1 MMLIRLQLTNFRNFQ
16 QLEFLPFEGFTIV
29 SGPNGS
35 GKSNLLESIYYLG
48 TGYSFRQI
56 HDEKLVRWGADFFSV
71 RGEVRQGIRQPLPYR
86 LESAYQMAARR
97 KIFKINGKRDLPGK
111 GAAYLPV
118 VIFSP
123 QDLLLIQ
130 GPPGLRRRFLDMVVT
145 QVWPQH
151 AVDIN
156 YYKGVLLQRNKLL
169 RQGSGITS
177 QMEPWD
183 EQLIAT
189 GSRIINRRLSVLSRL
204 LESGRRI
211 YEILGGSGVLTGT
224 YVSQVFPSGELVA
237 PADEACCRELFRT
250 ALKNARSL
258 DERLK
263 VTTLGPHRDDL
274 RFLLNGHD
282 ARFYCSQGEQRLI
295 ALSLKIGQ
303 SRILAEE
310 RQFEPLVLLDDVFSE
325 LDEKRRSQ
333 VLNEFCA
340 FRQVIATTADYSG
353 DYADKCQLTPSI
365 VSLHVRSL

>member
-1 MMLIRLQLTNFRNFQ
+1 MLVRLQLTNFRNFQ
-16 QLEFLPFEGFTIV
+16 ELEFLPFEGFTVV

-48 TGYSFRQI
+48 TGYSYRQM
-56 HDEKLVRWGADFFSV
+56 HDENLVRWGADFFSI
-71 RGEVRQGIRQPLPYR
+71 RGEIRQGNRQPIPYI
-86 LESAYQMAARR
+86 LESAYQMTARR
-97 KIFKINGKRDLPGK
+97 KIIKINGKRDLPGK
-111 GAAYLPV
+111 VAAYLPV

-151 AVDIN
+151 AADIN
-156 YYKGVLLQRNKLL
+156 YYKGVLLQRNNLL
-169 RQGSGITS
+169 RQGIDLSS

-183 EQLIAT
+183 EQLVAF
-189 GSRIINRRLSVLSRL
+189 GSRIISRRLSVLSRL
-204 LESGRRI
+204 LENVSQVF
-211 YEILGGSGVLTGT
+211 ETLGGSIFLTGA
-224 YVSQVFPSGELVA
+224 YVSQVFPSSNAL
-237 PADEACCRELFRT
+237 PRADEAYCRDLFRT

-258 DERLK
+258 DERLR

-274 RFLLNGHD
+274 RFFLDGHD

-310 RQFEPLVLLDDVFSE
+310 RQFEPLILLDDVFSE
-325 LDEKRRSQ
+325 LDAKRRSQ

-340 FRQVIATTADYSG
+340 HRQVIATVADYSG
-353 DYADKCQLTPSI
+353 DYVDKYQLTPSI